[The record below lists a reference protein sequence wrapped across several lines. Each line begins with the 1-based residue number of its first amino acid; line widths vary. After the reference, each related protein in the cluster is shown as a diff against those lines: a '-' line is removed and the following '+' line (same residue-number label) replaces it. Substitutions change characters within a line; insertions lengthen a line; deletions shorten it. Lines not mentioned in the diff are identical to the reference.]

1 MSVRGYSGMGRRD
14 EEKRGDEGI
23 MAQSGNTG
31 GALPVTVRDG
41 TDAALARRA
50 TPIMA
55 GQLGVQ
61 ARFINKHQLADIP
74 IRLLLAPKPPGG
86 LDLRPILLGG
96 AHRFF
101 YSSGPIAP
109 VGATKR

>member
-23 MAQSGNTG
+23 MAQSGNKG

-55 GQLGVQ
+55 GQLCVQ
-61 ARFINKHQLADIP
+61 ARFINKHQLADLP
-74 IRLLLAPKPPGG
+74 IRFLLAPKPPGG
-86 LDLRPILLGG
+86 LDPTPLLLRG

-101 YSSGPIAP
+101 FCSGPNAP
-109 VGATKR
+109 RR